1 MHSANEYVIISAS
14 LRSNSLSRVMAQYL
28 KECYAAQGVDARLID
43 LRNSPLPLCDGEAAY
58 GHPAVGP
65 LSEMISD
72 ARVVIIAT
80 PIYNFDASAA
90 LKNLIELTG
99 DSWEN
104 KVVGFLCAAGGN
116 SSFMSIM
123 SLANSLML
131 DFRCLIIPRI
141 VYATHQDFADGTVS
155 SLELRRRVEQ
165 LAMVSTR
172 TRNGHVSEGM

>member
-1 MHSANEYVIISAS
+1 
-14 LRSNSLSRVMAQYL
+14 MAQYL

-43 LRNSPLPLCDGEAAY
+43 LRDSPLPLCDGEAAY
-58 GHPAVGP
+58 GHPAVSP

-99 DSWEN
+99 EAWEN
-104 KVVGFLCAAGGN
+104 KVVGFLCAAGGA
-116 SSFMSIM
+116 SSYMSVM

-131 DFRCLIIPRI
+131 DFRCLVIPRF
-141 VYATHQDFADGTVS
+141 VYVTGGAFTDE
-155 SLELRRRVEQ
+155 EL
-165 LAMVSTR
+165 
-172 TRNGHVSEGM
+172 VSEDAKHRIRELAVASTKIRNHQG

>member
-1 MHSANEYVIISAS
+1 M
-14 LRSNSLSRVMAQYL
+14 MAQHL
-28 KECYAAQGVDARLID
+28 KECYVAQGVDARLID
-43 LRNSPLPLCDGEAAY
+43 LRDSPLPLCDGEAAY
-58 GHPAVGP
+58 GHPAVDP
-65 LSEMISD
+65 LSKVISD

-141 VYATHQDFADGTVS
+141 VYATRQDFADGTVS
-155 SLELRRRVEQ
+155 SPELRRRVEQ
-165 LAMVSTR
+165 LATVSTR